1 MVEII
6 PKTIEKSPL
15 WQDILLYFSIGL
27 FLAAI
32 FSFFALN
39 NSQKKAENSLQSL
52 EQSLSRTGT
61 AGQISLEKEI
71 KITERQINDFSQ
83 VLDSHIYPSK
93 IFDFLPKIIHPKARF
108 KQTGLDAAKSE
119 VNVSGEA
126 ESLTAL
132 QQQIF
137 IFQKEPLI
145 KSFVLNSFFIGEK
158 GKIDFNFNLLLSPQ
172 IFNQ

>member
-15 WQDILLYFSIGL
+15 WQDILFYFSIGL
-27 FLAAI
+27 FLASI
-32 FSFFALN
+32 FSFFALS
-39 NSQKKAENSLQSL
+39 NSQKRAEKSLQSL
-52 EQSLSRTGT
+52 EQSLSQTGT
-61 AGQISLEKEI
+61 AGQLNLEKEI
-71 KITERQINDFSQ
+71 KITEKQVNDFSQ
-83 VLDSHIYPSK
+83 VLNSHIYLSK

-108 KQTGLDAAKSE
+108 KQTGLDATKSE
-119 VNVSGEA
+119 VNISGEV
-126 ESLTAL
+126 ESLTSL

-145 KSFVLNSFFIGEK
+145 KSFTMNSFSIGEK
-158 GKIDFNFNLLLSPQ
+158 GKINFNFNLLLNPK

>member
-15 WQDILLYFSIGL
+15 WQDILFYFSIGL
-27 FLAAI
+27 FLASI
-32 FSFFALN
+32 FSFFVLD
-39 NSQKKAENSLQSL
+39 NSQKKAEDSLQNL
-52 EQSLSRTGT
+52 EQSLSKAGT
-61 AGQISLEKEI
+61 AGQVNLEKEI
-71 KITERQINDFSQ
+71 QITEKQIDDFSQ

-93 IFDFLPKIIHPKARF
+93 IFDFLGKIIHPKARF
-108 KQTGLDAAKSE
+108 KQTSLDAVKSE
-119 VNVSGEA
+119 VSVSGEA

-145 KSFVLNSFFIGEK
+145 KSFVLNSFSIGEK
-158 GKIDFNFNLLLSPQ
+158 GKIDFNFNLLLNPQ
-172 IFNQ
+172 IFSQ